1 MGCSDRPAEFDSASV
16 VDQLNQR
23 CFCVTIDPT
32 KLAHSLD
39 DMAGEPGFSRQLT
52 ADRPHLF
59 SNVPVFIE
67 QTVLEE
73 MTAIVQAIEHVGH
86 LPLYKETVL
95 SWAPEGADTDF
106 GAIGALMGYDF
117 HLGADGPKLIEVNTN
132 AGGAFLN
139 AYLARAQAACCSDV
153 RIDRRSHDDFD
164 ANIAAMFA
172 KEWTLQ
178 RGAAR
183 LATVVIV
190 DDAPKDQYL
199 YPEFVLVR
207 ELLTRQGLETH
218 IADPRDLQVRDG
230 ALWLGRTRVD
240 LVYNRLVDFA
250 LNAPEH
256 LALREAYAGDLVV
269 VTPNP
274 HNHAVLANK
283 RNLTI
288 LSDPEILRSFGAPS
302 EVVTRLAGVP
312 LTRLVTHRNADELW
326 QARKK
331 LFFKPLSGHGS
342 RAVYRGDKLTKGVWA
357 DIVEGD
363 YVAQAFVPPG
373 ERIIELDGERVARK
387 VDVRLYTY
395 GAVPLLAAARVYQGQ
410 ATNLRTP
417 GGGFAP
423 VFIV

>member
-1 MGCSDRPAEFDSASV
+1 MRCSDRPAELDRDLLVA
-16 VDQLNQR
+16 QLNQR
-23 CFCVTIDPT
+23 CFCVTIDPKT
-32 KLAHSLD
+32 LAHSLD

-59 SNVPVFIE
+59 SNVPVFVK
-67 QTVLEE
+67 QTVIEE
-73 MTAIVQAIEHVGH
+73 MTAIIEAIEHVGR
-86 LPLYKETVL
+86 LPPYKKTVL

-106 GAIGALMGYDF
+106 GPIGALMGYDF
-117 HLGADGPKLIEVNTN
+117 HLAADGPKLIEVNTN
-132 AGGAFLN
+132 AGGGFLN

-153 RIDRRSHDDFD
+153 RIDRRSLDDFD

-207 ELLTRQGLETH
+207 ELLTRQGLEAH
-218 IADPRDLQVRDG
+218 IADPRDLQIRDS
-230 ALWLGRTRVD
+230 ALWLEGMRVD

-250 LNAPEH
+250 LDAPEH
-256 LALREAYAGDLVV
+256 SALREAYVGDLVV

-274 HNHAVLANK
+274 HNHALLANK

-288 LSDPEILRSFGAPS
+288 LSDPETLRSFGAPS

-326 QARKK
+326 HARKK

-342 RAVYRGDKLTKGVWA
+342 RAVYRGDKLTRGVWA

-387 VDVRLYTY
+387 VDVRLYSY
-395 GAVPLLAAARVYQGQ
+395 GAMPLLVAARVYQGQ

-423 VFIV
+423 VLIV